1 LSSLRLLRGAA
12 IQAVDRVTLLGI
24 LLP

>member
-24 LLP
+24 LPP